1 MNRLWPPQNPNEI
14 NGLSM
19 GLGFLWAGGYLSNEK
34 LENYQQAGSNPCTNP
49 DPGQLKSVGAVN
61 KSGLIR
67 IAVLEKKKSGRNPAK
82 TRGRHPHSWYMY
94 VYAMGA
100 CGSL

>member
-49 DPGQLKSVGAVN
+49 DPGQLKSVGALK
-61 KSGLIR
+61 KSGLQS
-67 IAVLEKKKSGRNPAK
+67 AKKKSRAK
-82 TRGRHPHSWYMY
+82 SG
-94 VYAMGA
+94 
-100 CGSL
+100 